1 MNYKKRLK
9 LVRKRML
16 ENELEYFLISNQRNV
31 YYISGLS
38 SSNAFILLGQEDA
51 FLITDF
57 RYIEAAEN
65 KSGDFFNIV
74 DFARRSLAQV
84 IEEILPAKAPLKIAF
99 EARDMS
105 YYDYQRLS
113 NQLPS
118 QMELEPVQGWIE
130 DLRKIKDEAEIS
142 LIRKAQKIT
151 EKALEETMNFIELGR
166 TEREI
171 KQILENFLQ
180 TFGAHGL
187 AFSTIV
193 AAGKRGSLPHAIP
206 SDEKIEEGDFILI
219 DVGSKYGGYCSDM
232 TRTFALGH
240 LEDYK
245 RKIYNTVLKAQTE
258 AIKEI
263 RAGAAC
269 KSIDKISRDII
280 KEAGYADY
288 FGHGLGHSLGLEVHE
303 EPAFSPLSKD
313 SIEKNMLMTVEPG
326 IYLPDSLGLRI
337 EDLLLVTDQG
347 FENLTEFKKELI
359 IL

>member
-38 SSNAFILLGQEDA
+38 SSNAFILLGQDDA

-57 RYIEAAEN
+57 RYIEAATN
-65 KSGDFFNIV
+65 KAGDLFHIV
-74 DFARRSLAQV
+74 DFARKSLAKV
-84 IEEILPAKAPLKIAF
+84 IEEILPAKLPLKIAF
-99 EARDMS
+99 EGRDIS
-105 YYDYQRLS
+105 FYDHQRMV

-118 QMELEPVQGWIE
+118 QMELHSVQGWIE
-130 DLRKIKDEAEIS
+130 DLRKIKDEAEIN
-142 LIRKAQKIT
+142 LIRKAQKIS
-151 EKALEETMNFIELGR
+151 EKALEETLNFIEPGR

-171 KQILENFLQ
+171 KQILENFIH

-187 AFSTIV
+187 AFPTIV
-193 AAGKRGSLPHAIP
+193 AAGKNGSLPHAIP

-219 DVGSKYGGYCSDM
+219 DMGCKYGGYCSDM
-232 TRTFALGH
+232 TRTFALAH

-258 AIKEI
+258 ALKEI
-263 RAGAAC
+263 RPGIAC
-269 KSIDKISRDII
+269 KEIDKISRDII
-280 KEAGYADY
+280 KEAGYAEY

-303 EPAFSPLSKD
+303 EPAFSPLSQD
-313 SIEKNMLMTVEPG
+313 FLEENMMMTVEPG
-326 IYLPDSLGLRI
+326 IYLPDSFGLRI
-337 EDLLLVTDQG
+337 EDLVLVTDQG
-347 FENLTEFKKELI
+347 LENLTEFKKELI